1 MAHKHM
7 KRCSISLISREMK
20 IKTTMRYHLTPVRSV
35 QFSHSVMS
43 NFLQTHG
50 LQQDRPPNS
59 WKLLKPM
66 SIELVMP
73 SNHLIL
79 CGPLL
84 LLSSIFP
91 SIMVFSTESVLNI
104 RWPKDW
110 SFSFRINPSNEYS
123 GLISFRIDWMS
134 KGL

>member
-66 SIELVMP
+66 SIELVMT

-79 CGPLL
+79 CHPLL
-84 LLSSIFP
+84 LLPSIFP
-91 SIMVFSTESVLNI
+91 SIRVFSNESALRI
-104 RWPKDW
+104 RCPKYW
-110 SFSFRINPSNEYS
+110 SFNFNISPSNEYP
-123 GLISFRIDWMS
+123 GLIFRMD
-134 KGL
+134 